1 MTSPAEQLSL
11 IAPEE
16 PAHRPVADAVRLLL
30 FNAQH
35 ASPERSRRQAAW
47 IAGQEEADIAVLTE
61 VSSTH
66 GGDALV
72 TALAEHGYA
81 TVIAPQ
87 PQTPD
92 YRTVIACRTADAQA
106 MESPVAVTPHRAPAA
121 RVTVGGHD
129 IGVLGLYVPSRGPKE
144 HRNVAKRDFQ
154 DAVTEALPK
163 LHPAF
168 PNMPIIVAGDLNT
181 IERGHQPPHK
191 VFGAWEYAF
200 YDSFEAAGLTDAF
213 RHLHPDQI
221 AHSWYGR
228 SGNGFR
234 FDHLFVSTRH
244 AGHVLACDYHQEAR
258 ETGLTDH
265 AVMTL
270 RLCLPD
276 SREQGEASASKEHGE
291 AHPLPCRAEAAVAG
305 P

>member
-1 MTSPAEQLSL
+1 MTIPTEQLSL
-11 IAPEE
+11 ITPDQ
-16 PAHRPVADAVRLLL
+16 PAHRPADDAVRLLL

-47 IAGQEEADIAVLTE
+47 TAAQEDADTAVFTE

-72 TALAEHGYA
+72 TALAERGYA
-81 TVIAPQ
+81 TVTAPQ
-87 PQTPD
+87 PPSPD
-92 YRTVIACRTADAQA
+92 YRTVIACRTASARPVQ
-106 MESPVAVTPHRAPAA
+106 SPVTVTPHRAPAT

-129 IGVLGLYVPSRGPKE
+129 IGLLGLYVPSRGPKE
-144 HRNVAKRDFQ
+144 QRNVAKRAFQ

-163 LHPAF
+163 LHYAF
-168 PNMPIIVAGDLNT
+168 PDMPVIVAGGLNV

-200 YDSFEAAGLTDAF
+200 YDSFQTAGLTDAF
-213 RHLHPDQI
+213 RRPHPERV

-234 FDHLFVSTRH
+234 FDHLFVFTPH
-244 AGHVLACDYHQEAR
+244 ADRVLACDYHHQAR
-258 ETGLTDH
+258 EAGLSDH

-270 RLCLPD
+270 HLGLTSP
-276 SREQGEASASKEHGE
+276 SAQEGTASSATTS
-291 AHPLPCRAEAAVAG
+291 
-305 P
+305 

>member
-1 MTSPAEQLSL
+1 MSSPAEQLSL
-11 IAPEE
+11 ITPDE
-16 PAHRPVADAVRLLL
+16 PAHAPADDAVRLLL

-35 ASPERSRRQAAW
+35 ASPDRSRRQAAW
-47 IAGQEEADIAVLTE
+47 VAAQEDADIAVFTE
-61 VSSTH
+61 VSSTR

-72 TALAEHGYA
+72 TALTERGYA

-87 PQTPD
+87 PAEAD
-92 YRTVIACRTADAQA
+92 YRTVIACRTADAQLV
-106 MESPVAVTPHRAPAA
+106 ESPVALTPHRAPAA
-121 RVTVGGHD
+121 RVIVGGHD
-129 IGVLGLYVPSRGPKE
+129 IIVLGLYVPSRGPKE
-144 HRNVAKRDFQ
+144 HRNVAKRAFQ

-163 LHPAF
+163 LHAAYPDI
-168 PNMPIIVAGDLNT
+168 PVIVAGDLNV

-200 YDSFEAAGLTDAF
+200 YDSFQGAGLTDAF
-213 RHLHPDQI
+213 RHLHPDKI

-244 AGHVLACDYHQEAR
+244 ADRVLACDYHHQVR
-258 ETGLTDH
+258 EKGLSDH

-270 RLCLPD
+270 RFAVAQPPPP
-276 SREQGEASASKEHGE
+276 GTEASGHGRSQE
-291 AHPLPCRAEAAVAG
+291 AR
-305 P
+305 